1 MNHGPFRPRSA
12 FQPARP
18 AGGGE
23 AAADDRAT
31 SRSAG
36 ANVALWG
43 RGRGRLH
50 ATDRRAVAAGYT
62 PCSSWRAYSAAS

>member
-12 FQPARP
+12 FQPAGP

-36 ANVALWG
+36 ANVAL
-43 RGRGRLH
+43 RGLKPDLGLP
-50 ATDRRAVAAGYT
+50 VAPG
-62 PCSSWRAYSAAS
+62 PL